1 MSYKFTLD
9 MDRNG
14 MLSLTEKN
22 VQLISSILRVDP
34 RYRDAARG
42 AEGSV
47 QQRFHAYG
55 LTQERYELYE
65 IVIAINRIPFFYPD
79 TRLASVF
86 QVVDAI
92 SGIEDLEDRL
102 RKGDS
107 SLVEE
112 IAKATPGYNIYFAS
126 KFCAY
131 ACAYALGE
139 DNYIIYDTV
148 MEDILPYYAY
158 YHLKENYMDGEK
170 SVWPAL
176 IMQEDGYDYCRGL
189 IRGIIDDVAEKSG
202 CAMTFLEFYN
212 TLWYYYQGNGRERMR
227 MIAEKVREV
236 KGE

>member
-1 MSYKFTLD
+1 MSYDFTLD
-9 MDRNG
+9 MDHNG

-34 RYRDAARG
+34 RCRDASRG
-42 AEGSV
+42 VEGSV
-47 QQRFHAYG
+47 KQRFRSYG
-55 LTQERYELYE
+55 ITQERYELYE
-65 IVIAINRIPFFYPD
+65 IVMAINRIPYFYPD
-79 TRLASVF
+79 TSTASVF

-112 IAKATPGYNIYFAS
+112 IAKATPGYNIEFAS
-126 KFCAY
+126 EFCAY

-148 MEDILPYYAY
+148 IGDVLPYYAY
-158 YHLKENYMDGEK
+158 YHLKENYMDGGR
-170 SVWPAL
+170 SVWPSL

-202 CAMTFLEFYN
+202 YTMSFLEFYN
-212 TLWYYYQGNGRERMR
+212 TLWYYYQGSSRERMR
-227 MIAEKVREV
+227 MIAEKMRSL
-236 KGE
+236 KGS